1 MHGSGWPCPGCDQSV
16 RADVLEH
23 YTNEDGYIDHFKLKC
38 SLSSCQTVWVI
49 PVPEH
54 TT

>member
-1 MHGSGWPCPGCDQSV
+1 MHGSGWPCPGCSQNV

-23 YTNEDGYIDHFKLKC
+23 YTNDDGYIDHFKLKC
-38 SLSSCQTVWVI
+38 SYCEAVWVV